1 MWHVKNEGAGPIVL
15 TSPDIKIDANSTMDL
30 DKVSDRATLERS
42 RSLTVALNK
51 GYLVELEKTVE
62 RQKETVVVEKQQAPP
77 PPPQKDMTGDLN
89 NMKSDIIGQLS
100 ELINK
105 QKENPQDTQNDVGVT
120 LEDLEKF
127 KSSLVGE
134 VKEIVKSNPVVVN
147 QSDSSGKVQRPQN
160 VKVVDKDE
168 LELRKGFVA
177 DVAKEFK
184 TEEKEFGKQSKD
196 KSNVNE
202 SVNELEDLLK

>member
-15 TSPDIKIDANSTMDL
+15 TSPDIKIEANSVMDL
-30 DKVSDRATLERS
+30 DKVADRATLERS

-51 GYLVELEKTVE
+51 GYLIELEKTVE
-62 RQKETVVVEKQQAPP
+62 RVEEKVVIQKQEAPP
-77 PPPQKDMTGDLN
+77 PPPPKDMTNDLN
-89 NMKSDIIGQLS
+89 DAKAEIINQLS
-100 ELINK
+100 DLINK
-105 QKENPQDTQNDVGVT
+105 QKEAPQDTKVDAGVT

-127 KSSLVGE
+127 RSSLVGE
-134 VKEIVKSNPVVVN
+134 VKEIVKSNPVVVE
-147 QSDSSGKVQRPQN
+147 QGTAEGKVQRPQN

-184 TEEKEFGKQSKD
+184 TEEKDFGKQSKD

-202 SVNELEDLLK
+202 SVDELEDLLK